1 MKIPHYL
8 DGLLLILFVLLI
20 ACTGT
25 EKEIEVTSI
34 AISQP
39 SAEME
44 IGETLT
50 LKATV
55 SPSKSSYDDFTWTS
69 TKPRVASVSNTGL
82 VTAIAEGNTT
92 ITVMAGGK
100 TASCSITVIKG
111 IVAVSSISLN
121 KKNLELVEGDT
132 ETLWATVFPED
143 ATDKTVSWISSDDG
157 VATVKDGVITAIKE
171 GETTITA
178 IAGEQTASCIVKVQK
193 KVITVESI
201 KLSRLA
207 LTLFEGESET
217 LVATVFPEDATDKSV
232 SWESSNTSIV
242 TIDDNGTVRAVKV
255 GEATITARSG
265 DVSCDCFV
273 SVSHDGNRIITFSD
287 KLIKER
293 LVVAFDTNDDG
304 ELSYKEVAAVHSGLE
319 LKTALDGANDY
330 KSFDEF
336 QYFTSIASIPSEMF
350 KNWTQLTTISLP
362 RSLSSISDFAF
373 YYCISL
379 SNINIP
385 DSITSIG
392 GFAFNLCFS
401 LSSIILPNRVIS
413 IGYRAFYICGL
424 TSITIPDSVTD
435 IESAAFTSCNSL
447 YSFEGKFASS
457 DGLFLICK
465 GHLIAAALA
474 AIEGSISIPNSVS
487 SIGLWAF
494 SSCKNLTR
502 ITIPESV
509 TCIEMQAFQNCTNLT
524 SVIIQSKTPPI
535 IQGGVFQDTNE
546 CPIYVPSGSVEAYK
560 TSDYWIDY
568 ADRIQAIPE

>member
-1 MKIPHYL
+1 MKKPHYL
-8 DGLLLILFVLLI
+8 GGLLLILFVLLI

-50 LKATV
+50 LRATV

-560 TSDYWIDY
+560 TSVYWIDY